1 MSPKY
6 DTGAKPP
13 RRKQRPSIGS
23 VAKQAAKAGLVIT
36 GIEHHS
42 DGTLTYLTGKSG
54 PDIGGKAK
62 NLSAVQPYIEAAE
75 QKRLAAAAHAK
86 RLPRDKKLTPM
97 VSHFQNR
104 WSHIS
109 EVAPAPRRPVGDQGP
124 AQRRQI
130 GGCGDSF
137 MMVTNGGAHGSSR
150 PNPPFRHAAS
160 LRCSKRLSVDAPR
173 RGAVQVRRFGAAAC
187 GAARMGV
194 LRFSDLKE
202 PQRAPYRSN
211 PAREVLR
218 CNGPWTVERF

>member
-13 RRKQRPSIGS
+13 RRKRR
-23 VAKQAAKAGLVIT
+23 
-36 GIEHHS
+36 
-42 DGTLTYLTGKSG
+42 LTYLTGKSG

-62 NLSAVQPYIEAAE
+62 KLSEVQPYIEAAE

-86 RLPRDKKLTPM
+86 RLAGLTPM

-109 EVAPAPRRPVGDQGP
+109 EGAPRRVDPLEIKDPLKGVKS
-124 AQRRQI
+124 

-150 PNPPFRHAAS
+150 PNPLFRQCRVFAMQQMVVH
-160 LRCSKRLSVDAPR
+160 
-173 RGAVQVRRFGAAAC
+173 
-187 GAARMGV
+187 
-194 LRFSDLKE
+194 
-202 PQRAPYRSN
+202 
-211 PAREVLR
+211 
-218 CNGPWTVERF
+218 